1 MRRYVLRRILLLMP
15 MIFAASVIIFLML
28 RLGTGD
34 PALDYLRLSNL
45 PPTPEMVASTRAML
59 GLDQPLVAQYA
70 SWLWKALHLDFGL
83 SFATQRPV
91 LDDVMHFLP
100 ATLQLA
106 GAALVIILLTSVPLG
121 IWAARHRDR
130 PADFIVRAIAF
141 LGVSMPNFWLAFLL
155 VMLFSVYLQWLP
167 ALGYGGWRHLILPA
181 ASIALMSLA
190 INARLLRAS
199 MLEVAGQRH
208 VTWARL
214 RGLSDRQTERRHI
227 LRNASLPVVTAI
239 GMHIAELIGGTMIIE
254 NIFAWPGIG
263 RYAVSAIFN
272 RDYPVIQCFT
282 LVMVVVFA
290 LCNLMVDLLNAA
302 LDPRIRR
309 HEGARP

>member
-1 MRRYVLRRILLLMP
+1 MRRYVLRRILLLIP

-290 LCNLMVDLLNAA
+290 LCNLTVDLLNAA

-309 HEGARP
+309 HEGAHP

>member
-1 MRRYVLRRILLLMP
+1 MRRYVLRRILLLIP

-91 LDDVMHFLP
+91 IDDVMHFLP

-130 PADFIVRAIAF
+130 PADFIVRMIAF

-290 LCNLMVDLLNAA
+290 LCNLTVDLLNAA

-309 HEGARP
+309 HEGARS

>member
-1 MRRYVLRRILLLMP
+1 MRRYVLRRILLLIP

-91 LDDVMHFLP
+91 IDDVMHFLP

-167 ALGYGGWRHLILPA
+167 ALGYGGWQHLILPA

-227 LRNASLPVVTAI
+227 VRNASLPVVTAI

-290 LCNLMVDLLNAA
+290 LCNLTVDLLNAA